1 MHAHVFASIPAMT
14 HNTHENAAS
23 LIKQLTDIGNAL
35 SSVRDRDTLLEHI
48 VLAAKEI
55 ACADGGTLYTLS
67 PAGDVLEYVIVRT
80 DSLGLAFGGTTGKKP
95 PFKVL
100 YLYDPETGE
109 PYLRTQV
116 IRAVVKKEAINIADA
131 YRSREFDF
139 AGTRQFDLE
148 YGFRTR
154 SVITIPM
161 INHRGEAIG
170 CVQLINAKDPK
181 TGASIE
187 FSDEMVDI
195 ISSLAS
201 QAAVIVDKETLI
213 NEQKTLLESFIK
225 MMASAIDAKSPYTG
239 AHCVRVPVLTEM
251 LADAACKDNEGFFNK
266 FQMTEEEKYE
276 LHIAAWLHDCGKI
289 VTPVHIMDKATKL
302 ETIYDRIEIIRARF
316 EVLRTNARIEHL
328 EALSEKG
335 AKADALQKKYEATL
349 AQLNDDLAFLETINI
364 GSEFMEDAK
373 IARLEA
379 LATQSV
385 TINGKREPLLT
396 DNEVYNLSTRRGT
409 ITPDERQIM
418 NDHMVH
424 TVNMLETM
432 PWPRHLQRVPEY
444 AVGHHE
450 KMDGTGYPK
459 GVLAGTMSIPAR
471 MMAIAD
477 IFEALTAVD
486 RPYKKPKKLS
496 EAMQIIGQFKKN
508 NHLDPNIV
516 DFFVT
521 SKTYRKFA
529 EMFLDQSQIDEVD
542 EEAILSIVPDKMRMK
557 MVPRD

>member
-1 MHAHVFASIPAMT
+1 MLFFLPMVYH
-14 HNTHENAAS
+14 THEDAVA
-23 LIKQLTDIGNAL
+23 LIQRLTHIGNAL
-35 SSVRDRDTLLEHI
+35 SSERDRDTLLEHI
-48 VLAAKEI
+48 VLAAKDI
-55 ACADGGTLYTLS
+55 AHADGGTLYLLS

-80 DSLGLAFGGTTGKKP
+80 DSVGVAFGGTTGKKP

-100 YLYDPETGE
+100 HIYDPETGD
-109 PYLRTQV
+109 PHIRTQV
-116 IRAVVKKEAINIADA
+116 IRALVRKEAINITDA
-131 YRSREFDF
+131 YKSPEFDF

-148 YGFRTR
+148 FGFRTR

-161 INHRGEAIG
+161 INHRGEATG
-170 CVQLINAKDPK
+170 VVQLVNAKDPN
-181 TGASIE
+181 TGASIP
-187 FSDEMVDI
+187 FSDAMVEI

-213 NEQKTLLESFIK
+213 AEQKTLLESFIK
-225 MMASAIDAKSPYTG
+225 MMAQAIDAKSPYTG

-251 LADAACKDNEGFFNK
+251 LAEAACKDNTGFFSK
-266 FQMTEEEKYE
+266 FNLTDEEKYE

-302 ETIYDRIEIIRARF
+302 ETIYDRVELIRARI
-316 EVLRTNARIEHL
+316 ELLRSEARIHYL
-328 EALSEKG
+328 EACSKKSADTAKLEK
-335 AKADALQKKYEATL
+335 AYTAELD
-349 AQLNDDLAFLETINI
+349 QLNADLAFLETSNI
-364 GSEFMEDAK
+364 GSEFMEDASIERLK
-373 IARLEA
+373 QIAKKTYR
-379 LATQSV
+379 
-385 TINGKREPLLT
+385 IDGKSYPLLT
-396 DNEVYNLSTRRGT
+396 ENELYNLSTRRGT
-409 ITPDERQIM
+409 ITPEERKIM

-424 TVNMLETM
+424 TVNMLESM

-496 EAMQIIGQFKKN
+496 EAMAIIGQFKKN
-508 NHLDPNIV
+508 NHLDPNVV

-529 EMFLDQSQIDEVD
+529 EMFLDQSQIDDVD
-542 EEAILSIVPDKMRMK
+542 EAAILAIRPDPMQMKAVPK
-557 MVPRD
+557 

>member
-1 MHAHVFASIPAMT
+1 MAFSTTA
-14 HNTHENAAS
+14 EAAA
-23 LIKQLTDIGNAL
+23 LIKRLTHIGSAL
-35 SSVRDRDTLLEHI
+35 SSERDRDTLLEHI

-55 ACADGGTLYTLS
+55 ACADGGTLYLLS
-67 PAGDVLEYVIVRT
+67 RDGDELEYVIVRT
-80 DSLGLAFGGTTGKKP
+80 DSLKLAFGGTTGKKP
-95 PFKVL
+95 PFRPVQI
-100 YLYDPETGE
+100 YDNDSGK

-116 IRAVVKKEAINIADA
+116 IRAVVKKESINVADA
-131 YRSREFDF
+131 YSSREFDF
-139 AGTRQFDLE
+139 GGTRQFDLE

-161 INHRGEAIG
+161 VNHRGEAIG
-170 CVQLINAKDPK
+170 CVQLINAKDPA
-181 TGASIE
+181 TGASVP
-187 FSDEMVDI
+187 FSDTLVDI

-213 NEQKTLLESFIK
+213 AEQKTLLESFIK
-225 MMASAIDAKSPYTG
+225 MMASSIDAKSPYTG

-251 LADAACKDNEGFFNK
+251 LADAACRDSDGFFKN
-266 FQMTEEEKYE
+266 FALNEEEKYE

-302 ETIYDRIEIIRARF
+302 ETIYDRIQIVRSRM
-316 EVLRTNARIEHL
+316 EVRKLNLKVEHL
-328 EALSEKG
+328 ESL
-335 AKADALQKKYEATL
+335 AKHPKDKEAITAHYQRAADLCDADM
-349 AQLNDDLAFLETINI
+349 NFLETVNI
-364 GSEFMEDAK
+364 GSEYVEDAS
-373 IARLEA
+373 IERLKHMG
-379 LATQSV
+379 QIMV
-385 TINGKREPLLT
+385 VINGKPEPLLT
-396 DNEVYNLSTRRGT
+396 ENEIYNLSTRRGT
-409 ITPDERQIM
+409 ITPEERKIM

-424 TVNMLETM
+424 TVNMLESM

-444 AVGHHE
+444 ACGHHE

-459 GVLAGTMSIPAR
+459 GLLAGTMSVPAR

-477 IFEALTAVD
+477 VFEALTAVD

-496 EAMQIIGQFKKN
+496 EAMRIIGDFKRI

-529 EMFLDQSQIDEVD
+529 EMFLDHSQIDEVD
-542 EEAILSIVPDKMRMK
+542 EQAILSIVPETMRI
-557 MVPRD
+557 RDN

>member
-1 MHAHVFASIPAMT
+1 MVY
-14 HNTHENAAS
+14 NTHQDAVA
-23 LIKQLTDIGNAL
+23 LIKRLANIGIAL
-35 SSVRDRDTLLEHI
+35 SSERDRDTLLELI
-48 VLAAKEI
+48 VLAAKDI
-55 ACADGGTLYTLS
+55 AHADGGTLYLLS

-80 DSLGLAFGGTTGKKP
+80 DSLGIAFGGTTGKKP
-95 PFKVL
+95 PFRIL
-100 YLYDPETGE
+100 HIYDPETGE
-109 PYLRTQV
+109 PDLRTQV
-116 IRAVVKKEAINIADA
+116 IRAVVKKEAINVTDA
-131 YRSREFDF
+131 HKSREFDF
-139 AGTRQFDLE
+139 TGTKQFDLK
-148 YGFRTR
+148 YGFNTR

-161 INHRGEAIG
+161 VNHRGEAIG

-181 TGASIE
+181 TGATIT
-187 FSDEMVDI
+187 FTDEMVEI

-213 NEQKTLLESFIK
+213 GEQKILLESFIK

-251 LADAACKDNEGFFNK
+251 LAEAACRDTTGFFQK
-266 FQMTEEEKYE
+266 FQMTDEEKYE
-276 LHIAAWLHDCGKI
+276 LHIAAWLHDAGKI

-302 ETIYDRIEIIRARF
+302 ETIFDRIEIIRARF
-316 EVLRTNARIEHL
+316 EVLRQEAKLRAL
-328 EALSEKG
+328 EFSINTDVE
-335 AKADALQKKYEATL
+335 TS
-349 AQLNDDLAFLETINI
+349 QLNDDLAFLESINM
-364 GSEFMEDAK
+364 GAEFMADEN
-373 IARLEA
+373 IERLKK
-379 LATQSV
+379 LGTRTL
-385 TINGKREPLLT
+385 TINGKTEPLLT
-396 DNEVYNLSTRRGT
+396 ENEVYNLSTRRGT
-409 ITPDERQIM
+409 ITPEERQIM

-424 TVNMLETM
+424 TVNMLESM

-459 GVLAGTMSIPAR
+459 GVLAGTMSVPAR

-477 IFEALTAVD
+477 VFEALTAVD
-486 RPYKKPKKLS
+486 RPYKKAKKLS

-542 EEAILSIVPDKMRMK
+542 EAAILNIMPDKMNMK
-557 MVPRD
+557 MVPKD